1 MVDICDNKSMLM
13 GCLIIDGLKF
23 DYHHDRIIQAI
34 GGIKYVSTTE
44 KKFLTAD
51 CCFVRK
57 VVTVS
62 VEFRSF

>member
-34 GGIKYVSTTE
+34 IGGIKYDSTTE
-44 KKFLTAD
+44 KKFLTALTAAL
-51 CCFVRK
+51 CVK
-57 VVTVS
+57 L
-62 VEFRSF
+62 